1 MGMGIDLSVLITRR
15 YPPGG
20 LYAPDIRTEAD
31 PWAPPHAAPPYTS
44 LLDDVVRTGENMI
57 ENANRDWAAGFPARA
72 RGGQSLSGSNAF
84 GSRISPLRMPETV
97 RGRMV
102 AVSI

>member
-1 MGMGIDLSVLITRR
+1 MGIDLTSLITRH
-15 YPPGG
+15 YPPGN
-20 LYAPDIRTEAD
+20 LYAPGVRTEFEQWD
-31 PWAPPHAAPPYTS
+31 PPQAIDVYTS

-57 ENANRDWAAGFPARA
+57 EAANRDWAAGFPARA
-72 RGGQSLSGSNAF
+72 RAGQSIAGGNSF
-84 GSRISPLRMPETV
+84 GTRISPLNMPEAV

>member
-1 MGMGIDLSVLITRR
+1 MGIDLSTLITRH
-15 YPPGG
+15 YPPGK
-20 LYAPDIRTEAD
+20 LYSPDIRTEIEPLD
-31 PWAPPHAAPPYTS
+31 PPQSSMPYTS

-57 ENANRDWAAGFPARA
+57 ENANRRWAAGSPARKRA
-72 RGGQSLSGSNAF
+72 GQSVGGSNAF
-84 GSRISPLRMPETV
+84 GTRVSPLRMPEAV

>member
-1 MGMGIDLSVLITRR
+1 MGIDLSSLITRR
-15 YPPGG
+15 YPPGD
-20 LYAPDIRTEAD
+20 LYSPDIRTEVGPFD
-31 PWAPPHAAPPYTS
+31 PPFAPMPYTS

-57 ENANRDWAAGFPARA
+57 ANANQRWAAGFPARA
-72 RGGQSLSGSNAF
+72 RAGQVVGGSNAF
-84 GSRISPLRMPETV
+84 GARVSPLNMPETV

>member
-1 MGMGIDLSVLITRR
+1 MSVDLTTLVTRNH
-15 YPPGG
+15 PPGT
-20 LYAPDIRTEAD
+20 LYSPDIRTEIEPTD
-31 PWAPPHAAPPYTS
+31 PPHAITLYTS
-44 LLDDVVRTGENMI
+44 LFDDVVRTGENMV

-72 RGGQSLSGSNAF
+72 HAGQTPVGENAF
-84 GSRISPLRMPETV
+84 GTRVSPLNMPEEV